1 MPESL
6 HLDDVTKQYGSGE
19 PVLDGLTRTFDAGSV
34 TMLVGPNGA
43 GKTTLLRLLS
53 VLAYPTSGA
62 VRYGDLDIHAHP
74 HRYLQNVGIVH
85 AEAGLP
91 EHLTAVELLEWILH
105 SRGQWGDDAED
116 RIGDLFDRLF
126 LDERRVNLIG
136 TYSSGMLKKT
146 QIAAA
151 LVAEPSVLLMD
162 EPLRSLD
169 SATTDAAIDLVDGF
183 VDDGGLVVVASH
195 LTSALSDLAD
205 GVMHLGETEE
215 AAS

>member
-1 MPESL
+1 
-6 HLDDVTKQYGSGE
+6 
-19 PVLDGLTRTFDAGSV
+19 
-34 TMLVGPNGA
+34 
-43 GKTTLLRLLS
+43 
-53 VLAYPTSGA
+53 
-62 VRYGDLDIHAHP
+62 
-74 HRYLQNVGIVH
+74 
-85 AEAGLP
+85 
-91 EHLTAVELLEWILH
+91 
-105 SRGQWGDDAED
+105 
-116 RIGDLFDRLF
+116 
-126 LDERRVNLIG
+126 
-136 TYSSGMLKKT
+136 MLKKT

-205 GVMHLGETEE
+205 GVMHLGETE